1 LRKRLSTSTSFDDIA
16 SEANTPN
23 VGHNLP
29 QEDPNKALAAVT
41 LNLPLVREP
50 FMKSHLLLAAAIF
63 TASVATPIE
72 SLAQERP
79 MQTMTMRAHPLPF
92 EGTIPSLAGATTW
105 LNSQPLTPEALRGK
119 VVLVDFWTYTCINW
133 QRTQPYLRAWAEK
146 YKDQGLVV
154 IGAHT
159 PEFGFEKNVDNI
171 GSALKRF
178 RIDYPVA
185 VDSDYAVWN
194 AFGNHYWPAIYV
206 VDANGKIRYHQFGEG
221 EYERTEAVIQ
231 QLLREAG
238 YSGMGNDAVQV
249 DARGSEVGADW
260 DNLRSQENYL
270 GRDQTQ
276 GFASAGSALVG
287 KSRTYTAPSSLR
299 LNQWALSGDWTVSP
313 GAVALDKAGG
323 RVVYRF
329 HARDLHLVMG
339 PSSRGSPVRFRVLLD
354 GQPPGNAHGGDVDEQ
369 GNGTV
374 TEQRLYQLI
383 RQPKPIADRMIEIEF
398 LDPGVEAYVF
408 TFG

>member
-1 LRKRLSTSTSFDDIA
+1 
-16 SEANTPN
+16 
-23 VGHNLP
+23 
-29 QEDPNKALAAVT
+29 
-41 LNLPLVREP
+41 
-50 FMKSHLLLAAAIF
+50 MKSHLLLAAAMV
-63 TASVATPIE
+63 AVSVATPIE
-72 SLAQERP
+72 P
-79 MQTMTMRAHPLPF
+79 MNMRAHPLPI
-92 EGTIPSLAGATTW
+92 EGTLPSFAGAITW

-133 QRTQPYLRAWAEK
+133 QRTEAYIRAWAEK

-154 IGAHT
+154 IGVHT

-171 GSALKRF
+171 RPALKMF

-185 VDSDYAVWN
+185 VDSDYAIWN
-194 AFGNHYWPAIYV
+194 AFGNRYWPAIYV
-206 VDANGKIRYHQFGEG
+206 ADANGKIRYHQFGEG
-221 EYERTEAVIQ
+221 EYERTEVVIQ

-249 DARGSEVGADW
+249 DPRGSEVAADW

-276 GFASAGSALVG
+276 GFASAGSAVIG
-287 KSRTYTAPSSLR
+287 KSRTYAPPPSLR
-299 LNQWALSGDWTVSP
+299 LNQWALSGDWIVNP
-313 GAVALDKAGG
+313 GAVTLDKANG
-323 RVVYRF
+323 RIVYRF

-339 PSSRGSPVRFRVLLD
+339 PSSRGSSVRFRVMLD
-354 GQPPGNAHGGDVDEQ
+354 GRPPGNAHGTDVDEQ

-374 TEQRLYQLI
+374 TEQRMYQLI
-383 RQPKPIADRMIEIEF
+383 RQPKPITDRVFEIEF
-398 LDPGVEAYVF
+398 LDPGAEAYVF

>member
-1 LRKRLSTSTSFDDIA
+1 M
-16 SEANTPN
+16 N
-23 VGHNLP
+23 
-29 QEDPNKALAAVT
+29 
-41 LNLPLVREP
+41 
-50 FMKSHLLLAAAIF
+50 SHLLLAAAMF
-63 TASVATPIE
+63 AASVATPIE

-79 MQTMTMRAHPLPF
+79 MQTMTMRAHPLPI
-92 EGTIPSLAGATTW
+92 EGTLPSFVGAITW
-105 LNSQPLTPEALRGK
+105 LNSQPLTPEGLRGN

-133 QRTQPYLRAWAEK
+133 QRTQPYIRAWAEK

-154 IGAHT
+154 IGVHT

-171 GSALKRF
+171 RPALKMF

-194 AFGNHYWPAIYV
+194 AFGNRYWPAVYV

-249 DARGSEVGADW
+249 DPRGSEVAADW

-270 GRDQTQ
+270 GRDQAQ
-276 GFASAGSALVG
+276 GFASPGGALVG
-287 KSRTYTAPSSLR
+287 KSRAYALPASLR
-299 LNQWALSGDWTVSP
+299 LNQWALSGDWTVTA
-313 GAVALDKAGG
+313 GFVALDKPNG
-323 RVVYRF
+323 RVIYRF

-339 PSSRGSPVRFRVLLD
+339 PSSRGSSVRFRVLLD
-354 GQPPGNAHGGDVDEQ
+354 GRPPGNARGGDVDEQ
-369 GNGTV
+369 GYGTV
-374 TEQRLYQLI
+374 TEQRLYQLV
-383 RQPKPIADRMIEIEF
+383 RQPKPIVDRLFEIEF
-398 LDPGVEAYVF
+398 LDPGVEAFVF